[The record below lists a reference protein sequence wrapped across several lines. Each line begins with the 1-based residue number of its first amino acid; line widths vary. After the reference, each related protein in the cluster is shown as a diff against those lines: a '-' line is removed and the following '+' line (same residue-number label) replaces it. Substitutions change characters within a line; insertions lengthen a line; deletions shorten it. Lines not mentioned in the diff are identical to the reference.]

1 MEEEQSSLLNNKRTD
16 LRVSVLFLAF
26 VMSSLNLYNIDRLI
40 LRYFP
45 SQVNVNPYALS
56 AGITTSYLLFYT
68 AYSKANKTLDP
79 SLLVDF
85 FTVRKGWDWT
95 LKEANKAIS
104 LSGLTSTLLA
114 FLPEF
119 KENRQ
124 ELLFVSGTLLWTHSV
139 YSFYSFYN
147 FSLITLVKQKQIKQ
161 ISVLLGALGQIA
173 LSFAIFGDVSHQTI
187 ALATTALSIA
197 HFWTMEVDFKWVL
210 QVRPYAYLP
219 FPLSIL
225 TAFRTLFIQ

>member
-1 MEEEQSSLLNNKRTD
+1 
-16 LRVSVLFLAF
+16 
-26 VMSSLNLYNIDRLI
+26 MSSVNLYNLDRLI

-45 SQVNVNPYALS
+45 KQVNVNPYALS
-56 AGITTSYLLFYT
+56 AGITTSYILFYT

-79 SLLVDF
+79 KLLVDF
-85 FTVRKGWDWT
+85 FLVRKGWDWT

-114 FLPEF
+114 LLPEF
-119 KENRQ
+119 KEIRS

-139 YSFYSFYN
+139 YSFYSFYDL
-147 FSLITLVKQKQIKQ
+147 SLATLAKQKQIKQ
-161 ISVLLGALGQIA
+161 ISVLLGALGQIV
-173 LSFAIFGDVSHQTI
+173 LSFAIFGSNDVITHQTV
-187 ALATTALSIA
+187 ALTTTALSIA

-225 TAFRTLFIQ
+225 TAVRNLFIQ